1 NEERPMKINKIFW
14 LNIFMTILF
23 LGFNVIVT
31 YYPKL
36 DDYFWLVPGLVISG
50 IAVILSLTIAIMY
63 KNLIN
68 EIIFLVNVILLL
80 YYVYPLIYTFF

>member
-1 NEERPMKINKIFW
+1 MKINKIFW

-31 YYPKL
+31 YYPEL

-50 IAVILSLTIAIMY
+50 IAIILILTIAIMC

>member
-1 NEERPMKINKIFW
+1 MKINKIFW

-31 YYPKL
+31 YYPEL

-50 IAVILSLTIAIMY
+50 IAIILSLTIAIMC

>member
-1 NEERPMKINKIFW
+1 EERPMKINKIFW

>member
-1 NEERPMKINKIFW
+1 MKINKIFW

-68 EIIFLVNVILLL
+68 
-80 YYVYPLIYTFF
+80 